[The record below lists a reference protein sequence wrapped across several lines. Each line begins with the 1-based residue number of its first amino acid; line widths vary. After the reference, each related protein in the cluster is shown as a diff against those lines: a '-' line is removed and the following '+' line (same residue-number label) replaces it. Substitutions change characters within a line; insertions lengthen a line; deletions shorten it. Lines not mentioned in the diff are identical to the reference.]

1 MKGRRKMSGSQARLA
16 KTAKPAE
23 AESVRGTDL
32 GRPLSRAIGTAHPG
46 FRPAPHQIKPPDVSM
61 PTPEWLAEMALR
73 ILLVGKKDPLEDFVA
88 MEANEQRMEA
98 GIWAAYCLYLKADT
112 LLARRTTERM
122 PVLSFFTPEEVHT
135 ERIPHERGCKL
146 ITGETKPKRALEK
159 WLRFVESTN
168 RRRVKYGDR
177 PIRFPKRD
185 ETFTPTK
192 IVLWMGDYEKFS
204 KKPLDLT
211 KSQYAP
217 HPEHVRHAS
226 GQVTKKR
233 GQSSAGRGQK

>member
-1 MKGRRKMSGSQARLA
+1 MKKHRSA
-16 KTAKPAE
+16 KLKATKTTHPTAERGP
-23 AESVRGTDL
+23 VRDIDL
-32 GRPLSRAIGTAHPG
+32 GNTLRRAIRAAHPG
-46 FRPAPHQIKPPDVSM
+46 FLPAPRQRKLPDVTM
-61 PTPEWLAEMALR
+61 PTPEWLAEMALS
-73 ILLVGKKDPLEDFVA
+73 ILLASKIDPPVDFLA
-88 MEANEQRMEA
+88 SDATEQRIEA
-98 GIWAAYCLYLKADT
+98 GIWTAYCLYLKADT

-135 ERIPHERGCKL
+135 ERIPYERGCKL

-177 PIRFPKRD
+177 PIRFPKGD

-233 GQSSAGRGQK
+233 GQSSGGRGQK